1 MTLEEIGLVVELV
14 SYLNGGM
21 VGDDLKTV
29 EGAKTDRDVFDQ
41 GVRDE
46 TAVRASDLIGWRQ
59 EHQTRNGMLANVV
72 RSGVEAL
79 LRYADE
85 RRAALRTCRGFPRVP
100 GRHGADQ
107 IGTSCQRVAPLLE
120 NFPEMVDLLFGIEDF
135 DKQLQRIRIGAFRPD
150 QQDPRIFKNFGV
162 FFRAL

>member
-46 TAVRASDLIGWRQ
+46 TAVRASDLIAWRQ
-59 EHQTRNGMLANVV
+59 QHQTRYRVPAHVV
-72 RSGVEAL
+72 RFSMRAL
-79 LRYADE
+79 L
-85 RRAALRTCRGFPRVP
+85 
-100 GRHGADQ
+100 
-107 IGTSCQRVAPLLE
+107 
-120 NFPEMVDLLFGIEDF
+120 
-135 DKQLQRIRIGAFRPD
+135 
-150 QQDPRIFKNFGV
+150 
-162 FFRAL
+162 